1 MDPYLYARYE
11 SSLARMITSMDLE
24 DIDVLFEQLTKEL
37 SPFYYQEELVAQSR
51 FDERETN
58 FRIWQENMED
68 KRSFLKK
75 RLAAMKDKLKEV
87 ET

>member
-1 MDPYLYARYE
+1 M
-11 SSLARMITSMDLE
+11 
-24 DIDVLFEQLTKEL
+24 
-37 SPFYYQEELVAQSR
+37 AQSR